1 VTSLSTTDK
10 ALCGLY
16 GGCAVVALVATW
28 WFNIAFFSQ
37 ENSGGLPGMIKA
49 GYANY
54 ASTSFTNDLF
64 VVFVVAA
71 VFMIVEA
78 RRIELPRV
86 WIYVGLS
93 FVLAISV
100 GFPLFLAARQ
110 VRLAERRATEN
121 P

>member
-1 VTSLSTTDK
+1 
-10 ALCGLY
+10 
-16 GGCAVVALVATW
+16 
-28 WFNIAFFSQ
+28 
-37 ENSGGLPGMIKA
+37 MIQ
-49 GYANY
+49 YLLIPPPL
-54 ASTSFTNDLF
+54 FTNDLF
-64 VVFVVAA
+64 LVFVVAA

-110 VRLAERRATEN
+110 VRLAERRPTEN